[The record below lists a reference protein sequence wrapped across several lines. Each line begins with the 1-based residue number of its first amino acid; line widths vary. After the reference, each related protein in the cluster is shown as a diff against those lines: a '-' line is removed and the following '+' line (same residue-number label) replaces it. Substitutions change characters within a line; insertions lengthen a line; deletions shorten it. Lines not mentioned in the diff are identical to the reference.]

1 MPLYDPASVASVL
14 DESGYGALL
23 ATTSASVLY
32 LARFPKAG
40 GTVAVVT
47 RDAPERATLV
57 LPSSSIDFL
66 LEDRGDEVD
75 PVPYGR
81 FYRAFADGERLE
93 EREQLVKAVHERTR
107 WGQDLGTVAA
117 AVVEAAA
124 VGSGPVAA
132 DAHSDTLV
140 AVQTAAPDVK
150 VVPEP
155 ALFARLRMVKTPE
168 EVERLS
174 EAALITEAAIQA
186 SARAIRVGATQRE
199 IAAAFRASVVAEE
212 AGIRADNVSI
222 DRGAAL
228 GNVNSPDDRVRDG
241 RVVRYDVG
249 AIHRG
254 YAADIARCFSAGPP
268 EDRVAHGYE
277 AVRRGQAAALEVLR
291 PGVRASEVFEAAVA
305 ATREAGLRHYQRT
318 HVGHGIGIAGGYDRP
333 LLAPDDHT
341 VIEPGMVLC
350 VETPYYEVG
359 RHGLQVED
367 MVLVTDD
374 GFEFLSHSSRDL
386 EVIAL

>member
-14 DESGYGALL
+14 DESAYGALL
-23 ATTSASVLY
+23 ATTPANVLY
-32 LARFPKAG
+32 LARFRKAG

-47 RDAPERATLV
+47 RDAPERATLI

-66 LEDRGDEVD
+66 LEDPGDEVE

-93 EREQLVKAVHERTR
+93 QREQLVKAVHERTR

-117 AVVEAAA
+117 AVLEAAGA
-124 VGSGPVAA
+124 GSGPVAA
-132 DAHSDTLV
+132 DAHSDTRAAL
-140 AVQTAAPDVK
+140 QRAAPDLK

-155 ALFARLRMVKTPE
+155 TLFARLRMLKTPG

-174 EAALITEAAIQA
+174 EAARITEAAIAA
-186 SARAIRVGATQRE
+186 STRTIRVGATQRE
-199 IAAAFRASVVAEE
+199 IAAAFRRSVVAEE
-212 AGIRADNVSI
+212 AEIRADNVSI

-228 GNVNSPDDRVRDG
+228 GNVNWPDDRVRDG
-241 RVVRYDVG
+241 SVVRYDVG

-254 YAADIARCFSAGPP
+254 YAADIARCFSASPP
-268 EDRVAHGYE
+268 EVQVARRYE

-291 PGVRASEVFEAAVA
+291 PGVRASQLFEAAVA
-305 ATREAGLRHYQRT
+305 ATREAGLPHYERT
-318 HVGHGIGIAGGYDRP
+318 HVGHGIGIAGGYDPP

-341 VIEPGMVLC
+341 VIEAGMVLC

-367 MVLVTDD
+367 MVVVTDD

-386 EVIAL
+386 EVIGS